1 MKVKVISRN
10 PDEYMRE
17 TKNDIHRLKRNYDP
31 GLHQLEG
38 ARKSYFFL
46 FPYVHS
52 NFIFN
57 CSIQVNMFEH

>member
-31 GLHQLEG
+31 SLHPLEG
-38 ARKSYFFL
+38 ARKYC
-46 FPYVHS
+46 FPFPIH
-52 NFIFN
+52 
-57 CSIQVNMFEH
+57 